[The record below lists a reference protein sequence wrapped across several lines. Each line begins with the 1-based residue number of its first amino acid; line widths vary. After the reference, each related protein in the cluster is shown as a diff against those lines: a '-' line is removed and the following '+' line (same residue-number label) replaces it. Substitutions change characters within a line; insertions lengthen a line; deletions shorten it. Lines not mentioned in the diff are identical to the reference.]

1 MVVDILAD
9 LPYTE
14 IEKGVKR
21 MTAFGNFLYELRKE
35 KGMTQQELAEKL
47 NITNKA
53 VSKWETGEAFPE
65 TAQLVPLADIFGVT
79 VDELL
84 RGKRSA
90 EKSVGEGSID
100 SAVPVP
106 VQAVP
111 AAETARAKKRL
122 SKRARIFLCAAAA
135 IVVALECAIVPVV
148 SCANNIF
155 RAGKVEKI
163 ALGDDISRV
172 YELLGEPD
180 DENGSYFEYY
190 DQNYEKLRKE
200 LQEWMEGKSDPAAAL
215 ESFKQISKREFGYI
229 RVTFSSEQVTSVLL
243 DTAVTAAGAGEKQL
257 REVSLDD
264 WSLVSA
270 NIVYR
275 AYYTDGSYF
284 LGGAEGT
291 FSSKIDG
298 ESVTV
303 FASWTDEFGNACSV
317 PLDKA

>member
-1 MVVDILAD
+1 MAD

-90 EKSVGEGSID
+90 EKSTGEGSID
-100 SAVPVP
+100 SAVPVSE
-106 VQAVP
+106 QAAP
-111 AAETARAKKRL
+111 APETVRTKRRL
-122 SKRARIFLCAAAA
+122 SKRVKLILCAAAA
-135 IVVALECAIVPVV
+135 IIVALLCVFIPVV

-155 RAGKVEKI
+155 RAEKVEKI

-172 YELLGEPD
+172 YEILGEPD

-229 RVTFSSEQVTSVLL
+229 RVTFSSEHVASVLL

-257 REVSLDD
+257 REVSLVD

-291 FSSKIDG
+291 FSSEIDG

-303 FASWTDEFGNACSV
+303 FASWTDEFGNVCSV
-317 PLDKA
+317 PLDDA

>member
-1 MVVDILAD
+1 MVVDILAN

-90 EKSVGEGSID
+90 EKSAGEGSID
-100 SAVPVP
+100 SAVPASE
-106 VQAVP
+106 QAAS
-111 AAETARAKKRL
+111 AAQTVRAKRRL
-122 SKRARIFLCAAAA
+122 SKQARFFLCAAAA
-135 IVVALECAIVPVV
+135 IIVVLLCVLIPIV

-163 ALGDDISRV
+163 AFGDDISRV
-172 YELLGEPD
+172 YEILGEPD

-243 DTAVTAAGAGEKQL
+243 DTAVTAAGAGEKRL
-257 REVSLDD
+257 REVSLVD

>member
-1 MVVDILAD
+1 
-9 LPYTE
+9 
-14 IEKGVKR
+14 

-65 TAQLVPLADIFGVT
+65 TSQLVPLANIFGVT

-90 EKSVGEGSID
+90 EKSTGSL
-100 SAVPVP
+100 SAVPVSE
-106 VQAVP
+106 QAVP
-111 AAETARAKKRL
+111 AAQTARAKKRL

-135 IVVALECAIVPVV
+135 IVVALVCAIVPVV

-215 ESFKQISKREFGYI
+215 ESFKQISFKKI
-229 RVTFSSEQVTSVLL
+229 KSI
-243 DTAVTAAGAGEKQL
+243 
-257 REVSLDD
+257 SL
-264 WSLVSA
+264 
-270 NIVYR
+270 
-275 AYYTDGSYF
+275 
-284 LGGAEGT
+284 
-291 FSSKIDG
+291 
-298 ESVTV
+298 
-303 FASWTDEFGNACSV
+303 
-317 PLDKA
+317 

>member
-1 MVVDILAD
+1 MAD

-90 EKSVGEGSID
+90 EKSTGEGSID
-100 SAVPVP
+100 SAVPVSE
-106 VQAVP
+106 QAAP
-111 AAETARAKKRL
+111 APETVRTKRRL
-122 SKRARIFLCAAAA
+122 SKRVKLILCAAAA
-135 IVVALECAIVPVV
+135 IIVALLCVFIPVV

-155 RAGKVEKI
+155 RAEKVEKI

-172 YELLGEPD
+172 YEILGEPD

-229 RVTFSSEQVTSVLL
+229 RVTFSSEHVASVLL

-257 REVSLDD
+257 REVSLVD

-284 LGGAEGT
+284 LGGTEGT
-291 FSSKIDG
+291 FSSEIDG

-303 FASWTDEFGNACSV
+303 FASWTDEFGNVCSV
-317 PLDKA
+317 PLDDA

>member
-1 MVVDILAD
+1 
-9 LPYTE
+9 
-14 IEKGVKR
+14 
-21 MTAFGNFLYELRKE
+21 MTAFGNFLYALRKE

-100 SAVPVP
+100 SAVPVSE
-106 VQAVP
+106 QAAS
-111 AAETARAKKRL
+111 AAQTARAKKRL

-135 IVVALECAIVPVV
+135 IVVALVCAIVPVV

-190 DQNYEKLRKE
+190 DQNYEKLWKE

>member
-1 MVVDILAD
+1 MVVDILAA

-35 KGMTQQELAEKL
+35 KGLTQQELAEKL

-90 EKSVGEGSID
+90 EKSTGSL
-100 SAVPVP
+100 SAVPVSE
-106 VQAVP
+106 QAVP
-111 AAETARAKKRL
+111 AAESARAKRRL
-122 SKRARIFLCAAAA
+122 PKRARIFLCAAAA
-135 IVVALECAIVPVV
+135 IVVALVCAIVPVV

-172 YELLGEPD
+172 YEILGEPD

-257 REVSLDD
+257 REVSLLD

-317 PLDKA
+317 PLDDA